1 MSDVHCPPCLSLKL
15 DFLWFN
21 KGVGF
26 FTSPVTSMTA
36 WLAHGLII
44 KLALKGKESRMQVIP
59 RPTSDAEDT
68 GGLSV
73 DRTAVAVLWC
83 MTKEIPPWI
92 RLVSSTE
99 LSSTRFQELGRREM
113 SPGIQSMEKAT
124 ILPVHHVHWV
134 VCLVLKSWIRLHDQ
148 RINTNGF
155 RLVPPLG
162 NLMK

>member
-68 GGLSV
+68 GGTLCRSHCSCRAV
-73 DRTAVAVLWC
+73 VHDERDPAVDSSRKFDRTELDP
-83 MTKEIPPWI
+83 IPRTW
-92 RLVSSTE
+92 
-99 LSSTRFQELGRREM
+99 
-113 SPGIQSMEKAT
+113 SPGDEPGDPVNGKSYHT
-124 ILPVHHVHWV
+124 SSPPCSLSCLPGAK
-134 VCLVLKSWIRLHDQ
+134 VLDKITWSK
-148 RINTNGF
+148 N
-155 RLVPPLG
+155 
-162 NLMK
+162 KY